1 MIKIKHAFL
10 LIIMILGSCI
20 KSSNS
25 KEEPKN
31 EIPIP
36 NYVKYGSSVDLRL
49 NEVSGMIESVNF
61 PKNFWVHND
70 SGDLPRIFRVNLQL
84 EVVQEVELQ
93 GITHKDWED
102 IAYGKFNDEE
112 FLFIG
117 DIGDNLA
124 IRNDIQIYILPEP
137 GQEENIQ
144 VPIRSLRITYPD
156 GPRDAEALLYDE
168 TYNELVIIT
177 KRDPISRVYTY
188 NLDSSDTGNLEFVGE
203 LLLDEVSKISSN
215 YRYKITG
222 ADAIDNRGIIIKNYQ
237 EVFLYS
243 LTNSERFATALISV
257 LPDKLEYTPELQG
270 EAISLEIGFKGYW
283 VTSECADDGGV
294 HQPQPLFYYPFVN

>member
-1 MIKIKHAFL
+1 
-10 LIIMILGSCI
+10 MILGSCI

-102 IAYGKFNDEE
+102 IAYGKFNDE
-112 FLFIG
+112 
-117 DIGDNLA
+117 A
-124 IRNDIQIYILPEP
+124 
-137 GQEENIQ
+137 
-144 VPIRSLRITYPD
+144 VP
-156 GPRDAEALLYDE
+156 DAK
-168 TYNELVIIT
+168 TI
-177 KRDPISRVYTY
+177 
-188 NLDSSDTGNLEFVGE
+188 FW
-203 LLLDEVSKISSN
+203 
-215 YRYKITG
+215 
-222 ADAIDNRGIIIKNYQ
+222 
-237 EVFLYS
+237 F
-243 LTNSERFATALISV
+243 
-257 LPDKLEYTPELQG
+257 
-270 EAISLEIGFKGYW
+270 
-283 VTSECADDGGV
+283 
-294 HQPQPLFYYPFVN
+294 